1 VVARLRHCKEER
13 VIVDREREREREP
26 PAVTSSAG
34 GFGKFK
40 ASERDDKS
48 GKTVVRSLFVLPMR
62 FEISADGL

>member
-13 VIVDREREREREP
+13 VIVDRERERERE